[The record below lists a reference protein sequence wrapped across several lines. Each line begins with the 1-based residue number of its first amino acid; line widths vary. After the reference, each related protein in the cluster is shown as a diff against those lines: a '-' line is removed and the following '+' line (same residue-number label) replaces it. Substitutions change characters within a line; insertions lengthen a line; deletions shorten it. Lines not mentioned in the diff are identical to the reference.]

1 MRDPSEIRESCAK
14 KISQVELSDHFRAIL
29 GCLLKQDWTTPRLV
43 QMVLSPDGHLL
54 VRANGQ
60 AKEQVYLGSGDDPT
74 RNIHGLAPV
83 AELDGDEVGYLVGA
97 VAAIKRKR

>member
-1 MRDPSEIRESCAK
+1 MRDPNEIRESCAR
-14 KISQVELSDHFRAIL
+14 KIAQVQISDQFRAIL

-54 VRANGQ
+54 GRAEGQ
-60 AKEQVYLGSGDDPT
+60 ATEQVYLGSGDDLT
-74 RNIHGLAPV
+74 RNIHGLAAV
-83 AELDGDEVGYLVGA
+83 AELDGDEVGYLAGA